1 MALAPPLS
9 PSRQLLNA
17 SLMFTFLFPVHPSV
31 ASSSS
36 LTGFCLC
43 PSHLPA
49 FPPHLSPAL
58 SCPFLWLWIRLQ
70 KPHRRHM
77 RPWIVLKCLSRE
89 DKANRLGDDRALWIL
104 MAAQPVFCCPS
115 QSARA
120 SQMYFLSRIYKAS
133 DLYSLEGTL
142 VTACFSCRL
151 FGLPLSILNGLS

>member
-1 MALAPPLS
+1 
-9 PSRQLLNA
+9 
-17 SLMFTFLFPVHPSV
+17 
-31 ASSSS
+31 
-36 LTGFCLC
+36 
-43 PSHLPA
+43 
-49 FPPHLSPAL
+49 
-58 SCPFLWLWIRLQ
+58 
-70 KPHRRHM
+70 M

-89 DKANRLGDDRALWIL
+89 DKANHLGDDRALWVL

-120 SQMYFLSRIYKAS
+120 SQMYFLSRIYKVS